1 MGWGGVAMIFLIAY
15 DISADRRRNR
25 VAKLLQ
31 SWGYRIQESVF
42 QLRVTQADISVI
54 IEDLGKIIDPKDDVI
69 HVYALCSSCEQKA
82 QILGVGIALDDVGFC
97 HGVW

>member
-54 IEDLGKIIDPKDDVI
+54 IEDLGKSLIRKTMSYTFTHYAV
-69 HVYALCSSCEQKA
+69 HVSKRLR
-82 QILGVGIALDDVGFC
+82 F
-97 HGVW
+97 